1 MPTAAAATENP
12 MFIKITHAESGASAT
27 VSLTGATVKSFVTA
41 ACREVIFCSRL
52 AKLDGSKAI
61 RGGIPLCFPQF
72 GQPDKSMPQ
81 HGFLRANQ
89 WKQGKSYED
98 EETGAA
104 VCEFILTTLTDGMRD
119 RGGKWAPGAEFQ
131 CEATYSVKVEANKL
145 TTTLTVVNTGEVAIE
160 GQQVLF
166 HTYYAIEGKKS
177 MDKEVCYVK
186 GLTGYS
192 VIDKVPGE
200 GEPVEFVQGDELV
213 FVYKEIDRIYSNP
226 HKPNLDL
233 IISTGSNCNVK
244 LQASGKVNDVQ
255 AATSVVVWN
264 PYIEKAKSLS
274 DFGDEQYHE
283 MLCVEPGLLNNGP
296 VDPGNTMVFEQVITA
311 L

>member
-1 MPTAAAATENP
+1 MPTAATENP
-12 MFIKITHAESGASAT
+12 MFINITHAGSGANAT

-41 ACREVIFCSRL
+41 GGKEVIFCSRL

-98 EETGAA
+98 EATGAA
-104 VCEFILTTLTDGMRD
+104 VCEFVLTLTDDMRD
-119 RGGKWAPGAEFQ
+119 RGGKWAPGGEYK
-131 CEATYSVKVEANKL
+131 CEAIYCVKVEAEKL
-145 TTTLTVVNTGEVAIE
+145 TTTLTVTNTGDETID
-160 GQQVLF
+160 GQQALF
-166 HTYYAIEGKKS
+166 HTYYAIEGKKA
-177 MDKEVCYVK
+177 MDKDVCNVK
-186 GLTGYS
+186 GLKGYS
-192 VIDKVPGE
+192 VVDKSPGE
-200 GEPVEFVQGDELV
+200 GEPAKFTQEDELV
-213 FVYKEIDRIYSNP
+213 FVYKEIDRIYSNSV
-226 HKPNLDL
+226 KPDLDL
-233 IISTGSNCNVK
+233 MISTGLNSKVK
-244 LQASGKVNDVQ
+244 LEASGKVNGES

-264 PYIEKAKSLS
+264 PYIEKAKSLG

-283 MLCVEPGLLNNGP
+283 MLCVEPGLLNNDP
-296 VDPGNTMVFEQVITA
+296 LSPGNTMVFEQVITA